1 MSDSFDV
8 IIIGEGI
15 AGLTAAGALAKKGL
29 SAATFEQQIFGGLV
43 LNVNGLDPAPPGGE
57 AGGAAFA
64 SELTGANADAGV
76 TSIQEPVTAVAAAD
90 GGFTVTTAGGS
101 YRARQLIIASG
112 ARLKM
117 LNVPGEAEFEGRGV
131 SKCADCDGPMFQN
144 ETVAVIGG
152 GDSAL
157 QEAQVLT
164 HYCGKV
170 ILIHRGAAFRAQ
182 QRFIDQVNA
191 NDKIE
196 KRFGCTI
203 DAIIGGQM
211 VEKLRI
217 KHAAG
222 SEELAVAGVFA
233 YIGLEPNTDF
243 VPATV
248 PRDATGRLI
257 TNAALETAMPGAWAI
272 GAVRSGCGGS
282 LEDAIADANRAA
294 DAITTRLKGA

>member
-1 MSDSFDV
+1 MTTSAFDV

-15 AGLTAAGALAKKGL
+15 AGLTTAGALAKKGL

-43 LNVNGLDPAPPGGE
+43 LNVNELDPAPPGGE

-64 SELTGANADAGV
+64 AEMTGANTEAGV
-76 TSIQEPVTAVAAAD
+76 TSIQEPVTALAAAD
-90 GGFTVTTAGGS
+90 GGYTVTTEGGS
-101 YRARQLIIASG
+101 YRARQVIIASG
-112 ARLKM
+112 AKLKS
-117 LNVPGEAEFEGRGV
+117 LNVPGETEFEGRGV

-157 QEAQVLT
+157 QEANVLT

-170 ILIHRGAAFRAQ
+170 LLIHRGTAFRAQ

-196 KRFGCTI
+196 KRFGATVE
-203 DAIIGGQM
+203 AILGGQM
-211 VEKLRI
+211 VEKIRV
-217 KHAAG
+217 KTAAG
-222 SEELAVAGVFA
+222 SDEIAVAGVFA
-233 YIGLEPNTDF
+233 YIGLEPNTAFLPD
-243 VPATV
+243 TIK
-248 PRDATGRLI
+248 RDDQGRLV
-257 TNAALETAMPGAWAI
+257 TSDALETALPGVWAV

-282 LEDAIADANRAA
+282 LDDAIADANRAA
-294 DAITTRLKGA
+294 DAVAARLK

>member
-1 MSDSFDV
+1 MTTSAFDV

-43 LNVNGLDPAPPGGE
+43 LNVNELDPAPPGGE

-64 SELTGANADAGV
+64 AEMTGANTEAGV
-76 TSIQEPVTAVAAAD
+76 TSIQEPVTALAAAD
-90 GGFTVTTAGGS
+90 GGYTVTTESGS
-101 YRARQLIIASG
+101 YRARQVIIASG
-112 ARLKM
+112 AKLKM
-117 LNVPGEAEFEGRGV
+117 LNVPGETEFEGRGV

-157 QEAQVLT
+157 QEAQVLS

-170 ILIHRGAAFRAQ
+170 WLIHRGTAFRAQ
-182 QRFIDQVNA
+182 QRFIDQIQG

-196 KRFGCTI
+196 TRFGTTVE
-203 DAIIGGQM
+203 AILGGQM

-217 KHAAG
+217 RSSAG
-222 SEELAVAGVFA
+222 SEEIPCAGVFA
-233 YIGLEPNTDF
+233 YIGLKPNSDIL
-243 VPATV
+243 PAEV
-248 PRDATGRLI
+248 KRDASGFVTTGD
-257 TNAALETAMPGAWAI
+257 TLETSVSGLWAV

-282 LEDAIADANRAA
+282 LDDAMAEARRAA
-294 DAITTRLKGA
+294 EAVAARLK

>member
-1 MSDSFDV
+1 MTTSAFDV

-43 LNVNGLDPAPPGGE
+43 LNVNELDPAPPGGE

-64 SELTGANADAGV
+64 AEMTGANTEAGV
-76 TSIQEPVTAVAAAD
+76 TSIQEPVTSLAAAD
-90 GGFTVTTAGGS
+90 GGYTVTTESGN
-101 YRARQLIIASG
+101 YRARQVIIASG
-112 ARLKM
+112 AKLKS

-157 QEAQVLT
+157 QEAGVLT

-170 ILIHRGAAFRAQ
+170 LLIHRGTAFSAQ
-182 QRFIDQVNA
+182 QRLIDQVNA

-196 KRFGCTI
+196 KRFGATVE
-203 DAIIGGQM
+203 AILGGQM
-211 VEKLRI
+211 VEKI
-217 KHAAG
+217 KVKTAAG
-222 SEELAVAGVFA
+222 SEEIAVAGVFA
-233 YIGLEPNTDF
+233 YIGLEPNTAF
-243 VPATV
+243 VPDAV
-248 PRDATGRLI
+248 KRDDQGRLV
-257 TNAALETAMPGAWAI
+257 TSDALETALPGVWAV

-282 LEDAIADANRAA
+282 LDDAIADANRAA
-294 DAITTRLKGA
+294 DAVAARLK